1 MDDPSILSSPLVL
14 LLLAIGAVVAFVYL
28 RRRAS
33 HARPPSSIRVPPAD
47 ELKSLGLSEVRP
59 RSTSS
64 SEPEPSGAVAPR
76 VGEDAPVPRRDAGRR
91 GRAGKHSARSPEKDV
106 TPFADEPEALDQA
119 VETPEPV
126 AADDPDERARP
137 ASTPRAAIP
146 GVAPLL
152 DSLRSSLAARS
163 VALLRY
169 DEGSDGYE
177 VVGRAGQGFGGK
189 FNFPAP
195 GNALHRVPADGS
207 ISLLD
212 AETFGALVYHI
223 RPESTVGHAAALAVD
238 ASTRH
243 LLVADR
249 GADEGPFASPQL
261 DLLGE
266 FADLVGRLLGATGE
280 RPPPGAPRALPAGAD
295 KASRKKHAPD
305 SQLADLF
312 APAADESLRAP
323 GEDSG
328 AREPDDAPA
337 PLPQRR
343 AILAEEIGLAR
354 DGGRPLAF
362 ALVTSRGA
370 EEADGPVDMEGV
382 ENDLRRRLEETDGTA
397 RVERFGDAL
406 MGAFGYFD
414 AGSAEEWAERVASS
428 GDPVHIGIAMLADR
442 HGPEDL
448 REDAAAALHDAYEQ
462 DETCVIIS
470 DDA

>member
-1 MDDPSILSSPLVL
+1 MDDPSILSNPLVL
-14 LLLAIGAVVAFVYL
+14 LLLAIGAVAAFVYL

-33 HARPPSSIRVPPAD
+33 QARPPSSLRVPPED
-47 ELKSLGLSEVRP
+47 ELRTLGLSEVRP
-59 RSTSS
+59 RTTATESAKATEEPAPARHAARGPASGGKGPRRPEKPVRA
-64 SEPEPSGAVAPR
+64 SEPEPI
-76 VGEDAPVPRRDAGRR
+76 PVPDEIDDTSDVSE
-91 GRAGKHSARSPEKDV
+91 RAE
-106 TPFADEPEALDQA
+106 TEEPE
-119 VETPEPV
+119 P
-126 AADDPDERARP
+126 RARP
-137 ASTPRAAIP
+137 ASTPRAGIP

-152 DSLRSSLAARS
+152 DSVRSSLGARS
-163 VALLRY
+163 VVLLRY

-177 VVGRAGQGFGGK
+177 VVGRAGEGFGGK

-212 AETFGALVYHI
+212 SDTFRALVYHV
-223 RPESTVGHAAALAVD
+223 RPEGTVGHAAALAVD

-249 GADEGPFASPQL
+249 GVDDGPFGAAQL

-266 FADLVGRLLGATGE
+266 FADLVGRLLGATGS
-280 RPPPGAPRALPAGAD
+280 RPPPGEPGPLPAGAD
-295 KASRKKHAPD
+295 KGPRRKPAQD
-305 SQLADLF
+305 TQLADLF
-312 APAADESLRAP
+312 APTPEEPEKAP
-323 GEDSG
+323 DDDPGS
-328 AREPDDAPA
+328 REPDDAPA
-337 PLPQRR
+337 PPPQRR

-354 DGGRPLAF
+354 EAGRALAF
-362 ALVTSRGA
+362 ALVTRRDSEGGD
-370 EEADGPVDMEGV
+370 EDVDVSEVEG
-382 ENDLRRRLEETDGTA
+382 DLRRRLEGVAGTA

-414 AGSAEEWAERVASS
+414 AGAAEEWAERVAAS
-428 GDPVHIGIAMLADR
+428 GDPVHIGIAMMADR

-470 DDA
+470 EEEED